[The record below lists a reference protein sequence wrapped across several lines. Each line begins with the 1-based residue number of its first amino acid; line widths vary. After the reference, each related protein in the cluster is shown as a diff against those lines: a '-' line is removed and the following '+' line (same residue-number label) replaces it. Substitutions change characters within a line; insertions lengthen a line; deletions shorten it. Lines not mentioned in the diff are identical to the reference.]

1 MMKTYLKSFLFA
13 LLFACPIFL
22 SAAKPVSLFNGKDLT
37 GWKGGNYV
45 VEDGAIVCKGG
56 NLVTEKQYANYVF
69 EFEFLLPAGGNN
81 GLGIHYPG
89 KGGPSGAGMELQI
102 LDNKHPK
109 YAKLVDSQYH
119 GSLYKLKAA
128 KRGHLKPAGE
138 WNRQK
143 VTVNGPKVQVV
154 LNGVEILNAN
164 LDEINKEKP
173 KHNGAKR
180 RSGHICFCG
189 HGSPVKFRNIT
200 ILELPES
207 VSLFNG
213 KDLTGWKKGNYVVED
228 GALVCKGGNLVT
240 EKEYSNYVFEFDFL
254 LPPGGNNGLGVH
266 YPGSGDAAYTGM
278 ELQILDNSHERY
290 AKLKDYQYHGSLYT
304 LKAAKRG
311 HLKPVGEWN
320 RQKVTVN
327 GPSVKVVLNGVEIL
341 DANLDEINKEKPKHN
356 GAKRRSGHLC
366 FCGHGAPVKFKNI
379 TILELPESK

>member
-1 MMKTYLKSFLFA
+1 
-13 LLFACPIFL
+13 
-22 SAAKPVSLFNGKDLT
+22 
-37 GWKGGNYV
+37 
-45 VEDGAIVCKGG
+45 
-56 NLVTEKQYANYVF
+56 
-69 EFEFLLPAGGNN
+69 
-81 GLGIHYPG
+81 
-89 KGGPSGAGMELQI
+89 MELQI

-266 YPGSGDAAYTGM
+266 YPGVEM
-278 ELQILDNSHERY
+278 PL
-290 AKLKDYQYHGSLYT
+290 T
-304 LKAAKRG
+304 L
-311 HLKPVGEWN
+311 EWN
-320 RQKVTVN
+320 YKSWTTHTSAMPNSRT
-327 GPSVKVVLNGVEIL
+327 
-341 DANLDEINKEKPKHN
+341 INKTKPKHK
-356 GAKRRSGHLC
+356 GAQRRSGHIC